1 MKRREGPLRDL
12 AAALAGAAL
21 VGALVAAG
29 WSVYR
34 ALPEDTT
41 PLGRAR
47 RGGATSLRIV
57 LRLAPGEMPEG
68 ATLAVPVKLY
78 TVNVETARGE
88 YRTER
93 RPGVRFEDFLV
104 ERMGGRQPV
113 AAQLDERGEA
123 TVTVPHGRWWV
134 HAALAGDE
142 EVTWHM
148 PVNVSGREKTVELNA
163 SNVYMRSKS
172 F

>member
-1 MKRREGPLRDL
+1 VSRPEGPLRQL
-12 AAALAGAAL
+12 AATAAGAAL
-21 VGALVAAG
+21 VGALFAAC

-34 ALPEDTT
+34 ALPEDAT
-41 PLGRAR
+41 PLGR
-47 RGGATSLRIV
+47 RGGATSLHIV
-57 LRLAPGEMPEG
+57 LRLAPEERPEG
-68 ATLAVPVKLY
+68 ATLAVPVRLY

-88 YRTER
+88 YRSER

-134 HAALAGDE
+134 HAALEGDE

-148 PVNVSGREKTVELNA
+148 PVNVNGREKTVELN
-163 SNVYMRSKS
+163 SRNVYMRSKS

>member
-1 MKRREGPLRDL
+1 MSRPEGPGRRL
-12 AAALAGAAL
+12 ASAVAGAAL
-21 VGALVAAG
+21 LGALFAAC

-34 ALPEDTT
+34 ALPEDST
-41 PLGRAR
+41 PLGR
-47 RGGATSLRIV
+47 RGGATSLHIA
-57 LRLAPGEMPEG
+57 LRLAPEERPDGS
-68 ATLAVPVKLY
+68 TLAVPVRLY

-88 YRTER
+88 YRSER

-104 ERMGGRQPV
+104 EKMGGRQPV

-134 HAALAGDE
+134 HVALEGDE
-142 EVTWHM
+142 EVTWHV

-163 SNVYMRSKS
+163 RNVYMRSKS

>member
-1 MKRREGPLRDL
+1 MNRPNGPWREL
-12 AAALAGAAL
+12 AAALARVAL
-21 VGALVAAG
+21 VGALFAAC

-34 ALPEDTT
+34 ALPEDATT
-41 PLGRAR
+41 LGR

-57 LRLAPGEMPEG
+57 LRLAPGETPEG

-88 YRTER
+88 YRSER

-134 HAALAGDE
+134 HVALEGDE

-148 PVNVSGREKTVELNA
+148 PVNVAGREKTVELNA
-163 SNVYMRSKS
+163 RNVYMRAKS